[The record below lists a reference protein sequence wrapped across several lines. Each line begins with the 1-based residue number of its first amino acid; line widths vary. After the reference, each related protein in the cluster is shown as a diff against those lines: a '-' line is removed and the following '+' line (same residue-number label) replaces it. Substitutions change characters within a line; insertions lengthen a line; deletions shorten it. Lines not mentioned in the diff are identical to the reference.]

1 MARLCQY
8 YGKVK
13 PIALTIENIADS
25 CKIVNMFKEFFLKQ
39 MLKKKGVPAEQIDP
53 ILDVI
58 KNNPE
63 LFQKI
68 ATEIEEK
75 SKNGHKDQMAVA
87 MEVMQKYQSELQK
100 VFRSSSS

>member
-1 MARLCQY
+1 MAPALLKLHRVNP
-8 YGKVK
+8 K
-13 PIALTIENIADS
+13 ALTIENIADS

-39 MLKKKGVPAEQIDP
+39 MLKKQGVPADQIDP

-58 KNNPE
+58 KTNPE

-75 SKNGHKDQMAVA
+75 AKNGNKDQMAVA
-87 MEVMQKYQSELQK
+87 MEVMQKYQSELQQ
-100 VFRSSSS
+100 VFKK